1 MCVLLCAYLCTR
13 MIPRGLIVDD
23 ARPTSVNE
31 LISQRRKDLVPSL
44 SMRQA
49 AHRAGR
55 SPSWWRQYETGERR
69 LAPAP
74 AAEMALVVGLT
85 PDELEAEGY
94 PAEAGAL
101 RNLLRE
107 RLAAEPGLESVGQV
121 AIAES
126 EKGSDALLVD
136 IVRGLDEIRN
146 EPRLTPDQKRE
157 LEATF
162 RRGLRREVSAQ
173 LENVRLMIR
182 IAQSN

>member
-1 MCVLLCAYLCTR
+1 
-13 MIPRGLIVDD
+13 
-23 ARPTSVNE
+23 
-31 LISQRRKDLVPSL
+31 
-44 SMRQA
+44 
-49 AHRAGR
+49 
-55 SPSWWRQYETGERR
+55 
-69 LAPAP
+69 
-74 AAEMALVVGLT
+74 MALVVGLT